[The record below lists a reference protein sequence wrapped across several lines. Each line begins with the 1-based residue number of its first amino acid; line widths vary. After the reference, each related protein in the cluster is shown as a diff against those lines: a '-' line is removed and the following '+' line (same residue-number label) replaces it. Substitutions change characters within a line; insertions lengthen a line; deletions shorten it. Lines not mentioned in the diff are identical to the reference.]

1 MSHTEPLSEH
11 RARLLQ
17 AMATVAA
24 DKGFADTTIADIVR
38 EAGVSK
44 RTFYENFESKDACF
58 LDLYRAASASALRAL
73 RSALALDRPWQ
84 AQVEHALGTYLAH
97 LASGPALVRTLFV
110 EIHQLGPAGMRVRR
124 EVMQHMA
131 DFMLATVNAEPMAV
145 PPAPMLNPTMALAAV
160 GGIHELV
167 LQAIESG
174 QEARLAELT
183 PDASAIVRA
192 LVRVQMPPPS
202 RS

>member
-1 MSHTEPLSEH
+1 
-11 RARLLQ
+11 
-17 AMATVAA
+17 MATVAA

-44 RTFYENFESKDACF
+44 RTFYENFDSKDACF

-73 RSALALDRPWQ
+73 RTALAPDKPWQ

-110 EIHQLGPAGMRVRR
+110 EIHQLGHAGMQVRR

-131 DFMLATVNAEPMAV
+131 DFMLATVNAEPVAAGAS
-145 PPAPMLNPTMALAAV
+145 APMAPPVLSPTMALAAV

-192 LVRVQMPPPS
+192 LVRV
-202 RS
+202 